1 MAWAARDEAGVEEE
15 DEKIEGE
22 ALSWLE
28 SLTCTS
34 SNDGSWNSSLKVED
48 LDIPCLLLYA
58 MPQQQPQ
65 KRSQN
70 QKPGDSTANQPTLSV
85 FFFLLLVFFFPMVGE
100 PYIILILTIAS

>member
-22 ALSWLE
+22 ALS
-28 SLTCTS
+28 S

-85 FFFLLLVFFFPMVGE
+85 FSSPCIFVFLWLGVHEMKWNVNH
-100 PYIILILTIAS
+100 ILHYY

>member
-34 SNDGSWNSSLKVED
+34 SNDGSWNSSLKVESWIHLD
-48 LDIPCLLLYA
+48 LNF
-58 MPQQQPQ
+58 
-65 KRSQN
+65 S
-70 QKPGDSTANQPTLSV
+70 
-85 FFFLLLVFFFPMVGE
+85 
-100 PYIILILTIAS
+100 